1 MSFKNKYDVIVI
13 GAGPSGVSAA
23 ITCSKRGLKVLV
35 VDSNENSGGQ
45 IYRAPPK
52 SYIIKKKSLKENLI
66 QIKFS
71 EDLKKII

>member
-35 VDSNENSGGQ
+35 VDSN
-45 IYRAPPK
+45 
-52 SYIIKKKSLKENLI
+52 
-66 QIKFS
+66 
-71 EDLKKII
+71 